1 MQSNNFDIT
10 LLVYDGGAGAKEENG
25 VFAVEK
31 NKPYL
36 LRIANNNERRAVG
49 KVFVNNEL
57 VTPEGV
63 LLPAKN
69 FLDITSPKF
78 VVGTDKQRIR
88 VELHFEVQVV
98 GGFNIDIHVP
108 LFGPGYHHHPHPYY
122 PPPPPPYY
130 PYPPPYYPPPP
141 PPYYPYRQ
149 GEGQGQEQPTPPV
162 RTMAVQY
169 ENNVTVVEFDVVGG

>member
-1 MQSNNFDIT
+1 MQSNNFYVSV
-10 LLVYDGGAGAKEENG
+10 LRYNGEAAKEENSI
-25 VFAVEK
+25 FTVEK
-31 NKPYL
+31 DKQYF
-36 LRIANNNERRAVG
+36 LRIENSNDRRAVG

-69 FLDITSPKF
+69 FLDVPAPKF
-78 VVGTDKQRIR
+78 VGTDKQRIR
-88 VELHFEVQVV
+88 VEFHFEVQVV

-122 PPPPPPYY
+122 PPPPYY

-141 PPYYPYRQ
+141 PYYPYRQ
-149 GEGQGQEQPTPPV
+149 EGQEQPTPPV
-162 RTMAVQY
+162 RTMAVHY
-169 ENNVTVVEFDVVGG
+169 ENNVTVIEFDIVGV